1 MQDMQVPRRSGLIA
15 ERQPDRPVA
24 VEADGIVRC
33 SRLNLQT
40 DDPCPVTNPS
50 ESPEGEGFQ
59 VIDR

>member
-1 MQDMQVPRRSGLIA
+1 MQDVQLPRRPDLIA
-15 ERQPDRPVA
+15 ERQSDRPVA

-33 SRLNLQT
+33 SRLNLQI

>member
-15 ERQPDRPVA
+15 ERQSDRPVA
-24 VEADGIVRC
+24 LEGDGIVRC

-40 DDPCPVTNPS
+40 DDPCPVTNSS